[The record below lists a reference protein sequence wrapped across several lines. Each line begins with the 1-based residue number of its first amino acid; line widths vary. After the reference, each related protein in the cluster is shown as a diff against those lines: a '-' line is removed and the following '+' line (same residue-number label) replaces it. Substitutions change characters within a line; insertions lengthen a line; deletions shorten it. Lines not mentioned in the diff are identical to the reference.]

1 MKATRSVTVDV
12 SLKFLSRYHR
22 VHYCRTGL
30 HRQRQKQREG
40 KKEREVEE
48 RRMNKDYT
56 AL

>member
-1 MKATRSVTVDV
+1 MGTPVAPT
-12 SLKFLSRYHR
+12 LEAQALSTWEGT
-22 VHYCRTGL
+22 CRTGL
-30 HRQRQKQREG
+30 RRQRQKQREG